1 MKNIALITG
10 VTGQDGSYL
19 SEFLLEKGYEVHGII
34 RRSSVDFRERIAHLE
49 GKPHFHLHYA
59 DMSDSM
65 SLVKLVG
72 MVQPT
77 EIYNLAA
84 QSHVQVSF
92 DAPEFT
98 ADVDA
103 VGVLRILEAVRQLGM
118 TDSCRIYQASTSEL
132 YGKVEEVPQNEN
144 TPFHPYSPYAV
155 AKLYGFWIVKEYREA
170 YNMFCCSGILFNHES
185 ERRGETFVTRK
196 ITLAAARIAQGKQ
209 KTLFLG
215 NLDSLRDW
223 GYAKDYVEC
232 MWLIL
237 QNNVPEDFVIAT
249 GVQHSVREFTDL
261 AFRHVGLELKFEGEG
276 INEKGICVKDNRASL
291 TNNQSSTDS
300 LVGKTLVEVS
310 EDFYRPTDVVNLWG
324 DPTKAKAK
332 LGWNPNKTTFEQ
344 LVKLMV
350 DHDMGK
356 VAAEGAAE
364 KVRTNLAEYL
374 EKGIVK

>member
-1 MKNIALITG
+1 MKVALITG

-19 SEFLLEKGYEVHGII
+19 AELLLEKGYDVHGTI

-49 GKPHFHLHYA
+49 GHENFHLHYA
-59 DMSDSM
+59 DLGDSM
-65 SLVKLVG
+65 SIIQVLNKVRPDEV
-72 MVQPT
+72 
-77 EIYNLAA
+77 YNLAA

-92 DAPEFT
+92 DSPEFT
-98 ADVDA
+98 ADIDA
-103 VGVLRILEAVRQLGM
+103 TGVLRILEGVRQCGLAD
-118 TDSCRIYQASTSEL
+118 TCRIYQASTSEL

-155 AKLYGFWIVKEYREA
+155 AKQYGFWIVKEYREA

-209 KTLFLG
+209 DKLLLG

-237 QNNVPEDFVIAT
+237 QHDTPEDFVIAT
-249 GVQHSVREFTDL
+249 GVQHTVREFATL
-261 AFRHVGLELKFEGEG
+261 AFKYAGIELRWEGEG
-276 INEKGICVKDNRASL
+276 INEKGIDVK
-291 TNNQSSTDS
+291 TGKV
-300 LVGKTLVEVS
+300 LVAVS

-324 DPTKAKAK
+324 DPTKAKNE
-332 LGWNPNKTTFEQ
+332 LGWNPSKTSFEE
-344 LVKLMV
+344 LVKIMV
-350 DHDMGK
+350 ESDMAK
-356 VAAEGAAE
+356 VAVERAGE
-364 KVRTNLAEYL
+364 KVKLNLAEYL